1 MRKLNIQASNSF
13 TTYPAERSVLQAILD
28 NYLLLSAL
36 ILLFLIAVPALI
48 MRGRGV
54 RDPSRPERRS
64 KPRPGV
70 DRRA

>member
-1 MRKLNIQASNSF
+1 M
-13 TTYPAERSVLQAILD
+13 LQVIFE
-28 NYLLLSAL
+28 NHYLLAAL
-36 ILLFLIAVPALI
+36 ILLFLIGVPALI

-64 KPRPGV
+64 QPRPGV

>member
-1 MRKLNIQASNSF
+1 
-13 TTYPAERSVLQAILD
+13 VLQAILD

-36 ILLFLIAVPALI
+36 ILLFLFLVPALI
-48 MRGRGV
+48 LRGRGV

-64 KPRPGV
+64 QPRPGT

>member
-1 MRKLNIQASNSF
+1 MIQ
-13 TTYPAERSVLQAILD
+13 TILD
-28 NYLLLSAL
+28 NYLLLAAL
-36 ILLFLIAVPALI
+36 ILVFLIVVPALLL
-48 MRGRGV
+48 RGRGV

>member
-1 MRKLNIQASNSF
+1 M
-13 TTYPAERSVLQAILD
+13 LQAILD
-28 NYLLLSAL
+28 NYLL